1 VSGRLEDRGRR
12 RRNGARGT
20 GARWAA
26 GAVLAVVIL
35 AVGIALGRA
44 LQDNPRPGL
53 TVTTTKTVVP

>member
-1 VSGRLEDRGRR
+1 VSSRLDDRGRRRR
-12 RRNGARGT
+12 RRNGAR
-20 GARWAA
+20 WAA
-26 GAVLAVVIL
+26 GAALALVIL